1 MKPFPLVPVLLAAG
15 MLASSSAPAQTAAVP
30 APVVTSTIISLGGRQ
45 IMNIRTGAGGYTPQQ
60 RADAVRDRL
69 VPILS
74 ITNLTPADVQVQQ
87 KRAGQDASIT
97 VRGHLL
103 ITVDRTLA
111 QANGMK
117 PYALAQKWASALAA
131 VLPQVNAH
139 PNPNGL

>member
-1 MKPFPLVPVLLAAG
+1 MKPFPLISAFLAA
-15 MLASSSAPAQTAAVP
+15 MLAATPAPAQSVP
-30 APVVTSTIISLGGRQ
+30 SPVSASTVISLGGKQ
-45 IMNIRTGAGGYTPQQ
+45 IMNIRTGAGGFTPQQ
-60 RADAVRDRL
+60 RADAVSDRL

-74 ITNLTPADVQVQQ
+74 ITNLTPADVHVQQ

-111 QANGMK
+111 QVNGMT
-117 PYALAQKWASALAA
+117 PYALAEKWAGTLAA

-139 PNPNGL
+139 PNPNGM